1 MGAQQELAYARD
13 LRCSAQRPTSPGN
26 KQDICSQLFP
36 YKKMSVRIWCSFQS
50 SVPVRGRGAGCD
62 GDARCRRML
71 RTSILQRSEWS
82 EHLSGTALCLHL
94 YGACPNSCCFFT
106 FEEYPW
112 HFRIKKCLIMILHKN
127 LTCKFQDA
135 ISVKLQRRRQL
146 LWNIVIIIQKEH
158 HVLGIFFPKD
168 LYRGKLYVGTA
179 VPVRMRHG
187 LFITPAN

>member
-62 GDARCRRML
+62 GDACCRRML

-106 FEEYPW
+106 FEEY
-112 HFRIKKCLIMILHKN
+112 
-127 LTCKFQDA
+127 
-135 ISVKLQRRRQL
+135 S
-146 LWNIVIIIQKEH
+146 
-158 HVLGIFFPKD
+158 
-168 LYRGKLYVGTA
+168 
-179 VPVRMRHG
+179 
-187 LFITPAN
+187 